1 MTTGPIVFED
11 SDRLTLIDLGLRRLM
26 VQGLVVVGV
35 LFGGLFIWSA
45 VVPLESAVVAPGTV
59 QVSGANKTV
68 QHLEGGIVKE
78 ILVADGDTVEIGQPL
93 IRLDTSGVAASL
105 ASLEAQLFTLAGE
118 EARLLSEREGRDV
131 VVRTPTIEFLET
143 LEDGKRRV
151 ARVIAT
157 QQAILHTRTQAL
169 ETDVQLLSYKIDQQ
183 GERVAG
189 LKDLMSSNSQQ
200 ILILEDELN
209 GLEALFERGHAPKS
223 RMLALKREKERL
235 AGQQAS
241 HRAEIAQ
248 IRTAMAE
255 GQLQISRLET
265 DTRETVLTQLKEIQ
279 LGIED
284 LMERRQYAAD
294 QLARTEIVA
303 PYAGQVFGVNVHAV
317 NGVIGAGAP
326 LLSIVPDDEEL
337 VMIVRISPS
346 EIDRVQ
352 NGDSVR
358 IRFPSLNASRTPEVR
373 GTLKTVSADVLVEQD
388 GIAPYYRAVVELTE
402 QEKERVGTELTP
414 GMQANAMI
422 QTGQRTALSYLTK
435 PLADFTAVSFKEE

>member
-157 QQAILHTRTQAL
+157 QQAILDTRTQAL
-169 ETDVQLLSYKIDQQ
+169 ETDVLLLSYKIDQQ

>member
-157 QQAILHTRTQAL
+157 QQAIL
-169 ETDVQLLSYKIDQQ
+169 
-183 GERVAG
+183 
-189 LKDLMSSNSQQ
+189 
-200 ILILEDELN
+200 
-209 GLEALFERGHAPKS
+209 
-223 RMLALKREKERL
+223 
-235 AGQQAS
+235 
-241 HRAEIAQ
+241 
-248 IRTAMAE
+248 
-255 GQLQISRLET
+255 
-265 DTRETVLTQLKEIQ
+265 
-279 LGIED
+279 
-284 LMERRQYAAD
+284 
-294 QLARTEIVA
+294 
-303 PYAGQVFGVNVHAV
+303 
-317 NGVIGAGAP
+317 
-326 LLSIVPDDEEL
+326 
-337 VMIVRISPS
+337 
-346 EIDRVQ
+346 
-352 NGDSVR
+352 
-358 IRFPSLNASRTPEVR
+358 
-373 GTLKTVSADVLVEQD
+373 
-388 GIAPYYRAVVELTE
+388 
-402 QEKERVGTELTP
+402 
-414 GMQANAMI
+414 
-422 QTGQRTALSYLTK
+422 
-435 PLADFTAVSFKEE
+435 

>member
-26 VQGLVVVGV
+26 
-35 LFGGLFIWSA
+35 
-45 VVPLESAVVAPGTV
+45 VPLESAVVAPGTV

-157 QQAILHTRTQAL
+157 QQAILDTRTQAL

>member
-157 QQAILHTRTQAL
+157 QQAILDTRTQAL
-169 ETDVQLLSYKIDQQ
+169 KTDVQLLSYKIDQQ

-303 PYAGQVFGVNVHAV
+303 PYGGQVFGVNVHAV

>member
-157 QQAILHTRTQAL
+157 QQAILDTRTQAL
-169 ETDVQLLSYKIDQQ
+169 KTDVQLLSYKIDQQ

-255 GQLQISRLET
+255 GRLQISRLET

-337 VMIVRISPS
+337 VMIARISPS

>member
-118 EARLLSEREGRDV
+118 EARLLSEREGGDV

-157 QQAILHTRTQAL
+157 QQAILDTRTQAL
-169 ETDVQLLSYKIDQQ
+169 KTDVQLLSYKIDQQ

-303 PYAGQVFGVNVHAV
+303 PYAGQVFGVTVHAV

-326 LLSIVPDDEEL
+326 LLSIVPDDVEL

>member
-1 MTTGPIVFED
+1 MTSGPIVFED
-11 SDRLTLIDLGLRRLM
+11 RDRLALIDLGLRRLM
-26 VQGLVVVGV
+26 LQGLVVVGV

-45 VVPLESAVVAPGTV
+45 VVPLESAVLAPGSV

-78 ILVADGDTVEIGQPL
+78 ILVEDGDVVEVGQPL
-93 IRLDTSGVAASL
+93 IRLDTSGVAATL

-118 EARLLSEREGRDV
+118 EARLLAERDGRAIVDL
-131 VVRTPTIEFLET
+131 TPSLKFLQT
-143 LEDGKRRV
+143 LKDGERRILR
-151 ARVIAT
+151 AMTT
-157 QQAILHTRTQAL
+157 QQAILDTRTQAR

-183 GERVAG
+183 GERVEG
-189 LKDLMSSNSQQ
+189 LKDLMESNAQQ
-200 ILILEDELN
+200 ILILEDELS
-209 GLEALFERGHAPKS
+209 GLEALFEKGHAPKS

-235 AGQQAS
+235 TGQQAS
-241 HRAEIAQ
+241 HKAEIAQ

-255 GQLQISRLET
+255 GRLQISRLET
-265 DTRETVLTQLKEIQ
+265 DNRESVLTQLKETQ

-284 LMERRQYAAD
+284 IMERRQYAAD
-294 QLARTEIVA
+294 QLSRTEIVA
-303 PYAGQVFGVNVHAV
+303 PYAGQVFGVNVHAI

-326 LLSIVPDDEEL
+326 LLSIVPGDEEL

-346 EIDRVQ
+346 EIDRVHT
-352 NGDSVR
+352 GDSVR
-358 IRFPSLNASRTPEVR
+358 IRFPSLNASRTPEVK

-388 GIAPYYRAVVELTE
+388 GIAPYYRAVVELSE
-402 QEKERVGTELTP
+402 PEMARVGTELTP

-435 PLADFTAVSFKEE
+435 PLADFMAVSFKEE

>member
-157 QQAILHTRTQAL
+157 QQAILDTRTQAL
-169 ETDVQLLSYKIDQQ
+169 KTDVQLLSYKIDQQ

>member
-118 EARLLSEREGRDV
+118 EARLLSEREGGDV

-157 QQAILHTRTQAL
+157 QQAILDTRTQAL
-169 ETDVQLLSYKIDQQ
+169 KTDVQLLSYKIDQQ

-255 GQLQISRLET
+255 GRLQISRLET

-337 VMIVRISPS
+337 VMIARISPS

>member
-157 QQAILHTRTQAL
+157 QQAILDTRTQAL

-337 VMIVRISPS
+337 VMIARISPS

>member
-157 QQAILHTRTQAL
+157 QQAILDTRTQAL

-235 AGQQAS
+235 AGQQGS

>member
-118 EARLLSEREGRDV
+118 EARLLSEREGGDV

-157 QQAILHTRTQAL
+157 QQAILDTRTQAL
-169 ETDVQLLSYKIDQQ
+169 KTDVQLLSYKIDQQ